1 VKPVIVAGHVCVDLT
16 PALDAPPAMEP
27 GRLIQVGPL
36 ALSAG
41 GCVGNTG
48 LALASLGV
56 PTQLIAS
63 AGSDQLGRVLVAL
76 LASSSADTA
85 GITRLDGRGTSYS
98 IVVDVPGRDRTFWHH
113 IGANAAFDG
122 SGVID
127 RIVAAARLPGPG
139 IAAGAQDTILH
150 LGYPTHLPALYADGG
165 AALVRLVGA
174 ARSAG
179 ATVSID
185 MAEIDPASEARTVD
199 WERLLA
205 RILPG
210 VDVMKASVDD
220 LEAMLPHRIGIEPIA
235 WADAL
240 VGLGAAV
247 ALVTAGADG
256 LCVRTASEA
265 RVRAAARPLRDALTD
280 WANREIW
287 VPPITTR
294 VLTTTGAG
302 DAAAAGFLAGIAHG
316 RGPVESALLSA
327 AAAAARISGHPIG
340 EAYELVATIELPK
353 EPRSGWSIEPDCA
366 YHGPRD
372 KEV

>member
-1 VKPVIVAGHVCVDLT
+1 
-16 PALDAPPAMEP
+16 
-27 GRLIQVGPL
+27 
-36 ALSAG
+36 
-41 GCVGNTG
+41 
-48 LALASLGV
+48 
-56 PTQLIAS
+56 
-63 AGSDQLGRVLVAL
+63 L

-85 GITRLDGRGTSYS
+85 GITSLDGRGTSYS
-98 IVVDVPGRDRTFWHH
+98 IVVDVLGRDRTFWHH

-127 RIVAAARLPGPG
+127 RIEAAARLPGPG
-139 IAAGAQDTILH
+139 IAAGASIAAGAQDPILH

-256 LCVRTASEA
+256 LYVRTASEA
-265 RVRAAARPLRDALTD
+265 RIRAAAPPLRGALAD

-287 VPPITTR
+287 VPPMTTC

-302 DAAAAGFLAGIAHG
+302 DAAAAGFLAGLAHG

-353 EPRSGWSIEPDCA
+353 EPRSGWSIGPDCA

>member
-1 VKPVIVAGHVCVDLT
+1 MKPVIVAGHVCVDLT
-16 PALDAPPAMEP
+16 PGLDAPPAMEP

-41 GCVGNTG
+41 GCVSNTG
-48 LALASLGV
+48 LALASLGI
-56 PTQLIAS
+56 PTQLVAS

-76 LASSSADTA
+76 LATSAADTA
-85 GITRLDGRGTSYS
+85 GITCLDGRSTSYS

-127 RIVAAARLPGPG
+127 RIEAAARLPGAD

-179 ATVSID
+179 ATVSTD
-185 MAEIDPASEARTVD
+185 MAEIDPASEAKAVD
-199 WERLLA
+199 WESLLA
-205 RILPG
+205 RTLPG

-220 LEAMLPHRIGIEPIA
+220 LDAMLPHRTGIEPIA

-240 VGLGAAV
+240 VELGVAV
-247 ALVTAGADG
+247 ALVTAGAEG
-256 LCVRTASEA
+256 LYVRTASAA
-265 RVRAAARPLRDALTD
+265 RIRAAARPLREALPD
-280 WANREIW
+280 WANRELW
-287 VPPITTR
+287 APSFATR

-302 DAAAAGFLAGIAHG
+302 DAAAAGFLAGLAHA
-316 RGPVESALLSA
+316 RGPAESALLSA
-327 AAAAARISGHPIG
+327 AAAAARMSGRPIG

-353 EPRSGWSIEPDCA
+353 EPRSGWSIGLDRV

>member
-1 VKPVIVAGHVCVDLT
+1 MKPVIVAGHVCVDLT

-36 ALSAG
+36 AMSAG

-56 PTQLIAS
+56 PTQRVAS

-76 LASSSADTA
+76 LATSAADTA
-85 GITRLDGRGTSYS
+85 GITCLDGRGTSYS

>member
-1 VKPVIVAGHVCVDLT
+1 MKSVIVAGHVCVDLT

-56 PTQLIAS
+56 STQLVAS

-76 LASSSADTA
+76 LATSSADTA
-85 GITRLDGRGTSYS
+85 GITCLDGRGTSYS

-127 RIVAAARLPGPG
+127 RIEAAARLPGAG
-139 IAAGAQDTILH
+139 IAAGAQDTVLH

-185 MAEIDPASEARTVD
+185 MAEIDPTSEARAVD
-199 WERLLA
+199 WESLLA
-205 RILPG
+205 RTLPG

-220 LEAMLPHRIGIEPIA
+220 LDAMLPHRIGIEPIA
-235 WADAL
+235 WADTL
-240 VGLGAAV
+240 VELGAAD

-256 LCVRTASEA
+256 LYVRTASAA
-265 RVRAAARPLRDALTD
+265 RISAAARPLRAALAD

-287 VPPITTR
+287 APSFTTR

-302 DAAAAGFLAGIAHG
+302 DAAAAGFLAGLAHG
-316 RGPVESALLSA
+316 CGPVESALLSA
-327 AAAAARISGHPIG
+327 AAAAARISGRPIG
-340 EAYELVATIELPK
+340 EAYELVATIEPPK
-353 EPRSGWSIEPDCA
+353 EPRSGWSIGPDRA